1 MGVYYSTLANSGA
14 YFSILTNVG
23 VYYSILAD
31 VRVYSFD
38 LTNNYLFFE
47 LKLN

>member
-1 MGVYYSTLANSGA
+1 MGVYFSILANSGA

>member
-1 MGVYYSTLANSGA
+1 MGVYYSILANSGA